1 MSDSS
6 GGTAYDDG
14 LMLFVLVLGEIR
26 KQLGLSFEGQRLRE
40 RMILGEVEIK
50 GLDGE
55 VSDCPLGYTLNM
67 VTETSRSTG
76 IGGTTGSRGRSPR
89 KPPQSSHTKHTPDIR
104 ASACS
109 SARRRH
115 PDVSGMH

>member
-1 MSDSS
+1 MSGLS
-6 GGTAYDDG
+6 GGTACDDD

-55 VSDCPLGYTLNM
+55 VGDCPLGHTRDV

-89 KPPQSSHTKHTPDIR
+89 KPSQSSHTEHTPDTC
-104 ASACS
+104 AAACS
-109 SARRRH
+109 SARRRP
-115 PDVSGMH
+115 PDGSGMH